1 MWAKHRELRAVGLGT
16 RASDFSPPEES
27 RKDHAQLGDADRQ
40 TLIDSHSQ
48 APDSRPVKSDHVD
61 HSALGPAFKLTEVS
75 LNTHPLAIPNAL
87 RQMAH

>member
-48 APDSRPVKSDHVD
+48 APDSSPVKSDDVD
-61 HSALGPAFKLTEVS
+61 YSEFRPTFNLTEDS
-75 LNTHPLAIPNAL
+75 GIHS
-87 RQMAH
+87 